1 LVDSYPTF
9 RIQAENSVILLERHQ
24 LSINM
29 KGLSRMPK
37 LTQNTRVLLS
47 VFLFFSLVSLA
58 CGLSAPRA
66 TSTQPTPVIEQVQAN
81 PTTSPAELTLV
92 TNEDQVLVDMY
103 SRLNPAVVN
112 ITVYL
117 NQNGVLQTYAQ
128 ASGFVYDDQGHIVTN
143 AHVVHG
149 VDAVQIT
156 FSDGLIRDATIVAE
170 DLFSDL
176 AVIKVELP
184 TGVAPI
190 PLGTMDELAVGQTV
204 VAIGNP
210 FGLEGT
216 LTRGVISALGRTIPT
231 MTIYDIPQAI
241 QTDAA
246 INPGNSG
253 GPLLNLQGE
262 VIGVNAQIETSGTSE
277 SNLGVGFAIP
287 VSILYR
293 VIPALID
300 IGHYDWSWLG
310 VSGYTVDPGLVK
322 AMSLPVEQGAYVSL
336 VTEGGP
342 AQAASLQGT
351 TETITQDGRTVE
363 VGGDVITAIDGQPVK
378 TFDDILVYLSL
389 QTSPGQEVT
398 LTILRDGK
406 YQDIKLQLG
415 TRPAQ

>member
-1 LVDSYPTF
+1 
-9 RIQAENSVILLERHQ
+9 
-24 LSINM
+24 
-29 KGLSRMPK
+29 MPK
-37 LTQNTRVLLS
+37 HTQNTRIFLS
-47 VFLFFSLVSLA
+47 IFILFSIISLA

-66 TSTQPTPVIEQVQAN
+66 TSNPPTPVVEQVQVN

-92 TNEDQVLVDMY
+92 TNEDQVLVEMY

-128 ASGFVYDDQGHIVTN
+128 ASGFVYDDQGHVVTN

-156 FSDGLIRDATIVAE
+156 FSDGLIRDASVVAE

-184 TGVAPI
+184 AGVAPI

-216 LTRGVISALGRTIPT
+216 LTRGVISALGRSIPT
-231 MTIYDIPQAI
+231 MTVYDIPQAI

-253 GPLLNLQGE
+253 GPLINLKGE
-262 VIGVNAQIETSGTSE
+262 VIGVNAQIETTGTSE

-287 VSILYR
+287 VSILQR

-300 IGHYDWSWLG
+300 SNHYEWSWLG

-322 AMSLPVEQGAYVSL
+322 AMSLPVEQGAYISSI
-336 VTEGGP
+336 TDGGP
-342 AQAASLQGT
+342 AQAAGLLGT
-351 TETITQDGRTVE
+351 TDTITQDGRTVE
-363 VGGDVITAIDGQPVK
+363 VGGDVITAIDGQSVK
-378 TFDDILVYLSL
+378 TFDDMLVYLSL

-406 YQDIKLQLG
+406 YQDVKLQLG
-415 TRPAQ
+415 TRPVQ